1 MSMSLPEQLI
11 ARLSEHGGRE
21 TAVAMV
27 DELISAAGRPDVLSA
42 VLVLLDELQDVSSKA
57 SAYALEAFPDM
68 TRRHVLDVVVPWLD
82 LGMALAELSGAVAM
96 KYFKESPLILGLID
110 TAAARHTVLEQAL
123 ELAEHDANAAL
134 EFFRTAP
141 ELVTLLPSA
150 DLAAWCDVGMELAR
164 WNFVLGIEFFRQ
176 SPAVA
181 KVISLDHVRAWV
193 GFGMKLM
200 TQNSLGKPDY
210 MGTLEFFR
218 SSPAILC
225 EIDRAAVRKQVID
238 LGSALAVRD
247 PQQAIAFLAESE
259 SLLRRIASE
268 EWQARILHYAD
279 LVAERDADAMLSYVR
294 RCPELLE
301 LIGDVPEAWAKFEEW
316 YKGGMEVLAL
326 SVEGGRAYFAS
337 ETHKALASI
346 EQAMS
351 GMPLRRVARSLKLFA
366 EGLCGTEIFIRSLPE
381 PEGPSPK
388 TARRPMVS
396 ADGRIIFLPAILRQ
410 YPTQDENARLYT
422 IMTAHE
428 AGHLEFGTYH
438 LHLDRLTELIAAVQS
453 RYGRSM
459 PGPAVARGTTLS
471 DVFALYP
478 QPGLMRDLWALVEDA
493 RVEHRLQ
500 QEYPGLARDLVSL
513 AQESVQTRSL
523 THGMT
528 VREMVVECLLLLST
542 QDPRTVRVPE
552 ALTGVVEQAWNLCR
566 RSVLTLDATAADAVR
581 LADRLYVLLEGLV
594 AGARSDHEPEDS
606 ASDPEINAG
615 SQGSEEGANTYRP
628 VTNLMYRGDMDPAM
642 VKDRTGEDGREDG
655 HAMDPARGAAG
666 SPSSPSP
673 DHASH
678 AGRESVKELADSG
691 APAPTFT
698 DEGHDQSRG
707 EDTTSA
713 FGSQDSR
720 EFLYD
725 EWDGVIQDYR
735 SAWCRV
741 IERTPVD
748 TDSDFVDATINGHG
762 AEIRVLRRYFESLR
776 PSGLRRM
783 FSQVD
788 GEDPDLDATI
798 RRIVDRRAGVEASDR
813 IYVRRDK
820 REREVAVAFLVDLS
834 GSTSRQIDAADSRRV
849 IDVEKEALV
858 LLCEA
863 LEAIGDQYAIYGYSS
878 QGRRHVDFVLL
889 KDFDEPL
896 NRSSSRIGGLMP
908 LQQNRDG
915 AAIRHAARKLHQRAA
930 QVRLLVLLSDGKPL
944 DDAYVDEYALEDTKM
959 ALQEVRRQGL
969 HPFCITVDRD
979 ADEYVRRMYG
989 DVRYLVIDQAAA
1001 LPEKLPRIYQRLTA

>member
-1 MSMSLPEQLI
+1 MSTPLHEQLI
-11 ARLSEHGGRE
+11 TRLSEHGDRDI
-21 TAVAMV
+21 AVAMV
-27 DELISAAGRPDVLSA
+27 DELIRVAARPDVLPA

-57 SAYALEAFPDM
+57 SAYAMEAFPDM
-68 TRRHVLDVVVPWLD
+68 KRRLVFDAVVPWLD
-82 LGMALAELSGAVAM
+82 LGIALAESSGAVAM

-110 TAAARHTVLEQAL
+110 TAAARHTVLAQAL
-123 ELAEHDANAAL
+123 ELAEHDGNAAL
-134 EFFRTAP
+134 EYFRTAP
-141 ELVTLLPSA
+141 ELVTVLPPA
-150 DLAAWCDVGMELAR
+150 DLAPWCEVGLELAR
-164 WNFVLGIEFFRQ
+164 WDFVLGIEFFRQ

-181 KVISLDHVRAWV
+181 KVISLDHVRSWV
-193 GFGMKLM
+193 GFGTKLM

-218 SSPAILC
+218 SSPAILG
-225 EIDRAAVRKQVID
+225 EIDSAAVRKQVID
-238 LGSALAVRD
+238 LGSALAARD
-247 PQQAIAFLAESE
+247 PQHAIAFLSE
-259 SLLRRIASE
+259 SSSLLQRLASE

-279 LVAERDADAMLSYVR
+279 FVAERDSEATLSYLR

-301 LIGDVPEAWAKFEEW
+301 LIGTVADVRAKFDEW

-326 SVEGGRAYFAS
+326 SIDGGRAYFES
-337 ETHKALASI
+337 ETHRALASI

-366 EGLCGTEIFIRSLPE
+366 EGLCGREIFIRSLPE
-381 PEGPSPK
+381 PEGPPLK
-388 TARRPMVS
+388 TARRPTVS
-396 ADGRIIFLPAILRQ
+396 PDGRIISLPGILRH

-422 IMTAHE
+422 VMTAHE

-438 LHLDRLTELIAAVQS
+438 LQLDRLADLIAAVQS
-453 RYGRSM
+453 RYAPST
-459 PGPAVARGTTLS
+459 PGSVMTHGTTLS

-478 QPGLMRDLWALVEDA
+478 QPGLMRDLWMIVEDA

-500 QEYPGLARDLVSL
+500 QEYPGLARDLASL

-528 VREMVVECLLLLST
+528 VREMVVDCLLLLST
-542 QDPRTVRVPE
+542 QDPCTVRVPE

-566 RSVLTLDATAADAVR
+566 SMFTIDATAADAVR

-594 AGARSDHEPEDS
+594 AGSRSDHGPEES
-606 ASDPEINAG
+606 ASDSEINAG
-615 SQGSEEGANTYRP
+615 SQASEEVSRTYRP

-642 VKDRTGEDGREDG
+642 VKDRTGEDGRED
-655 HAMDPARGAAG
+655 DKVINPAIGSAG
-666 SPSSPSP
+666 SHPSADRPP
-673 DHASH
+673 H
-678 AGRESVKELADSG
+678 AGRESVNEPAGSS
-691 APAPTFT
+691 APSPTFT
-698 DEGHDQSRG
+698 DESHDQSHG
-707 EDTTSA
+707 EDARPT
-713 FGSQDSR
+713 FGSQDSH

-748 TDSDFVDATINGHG
+748 TDSDFVDATIGAHG
-762 AEIRVLRRYFESLR
+762 AEVRVLRRYFESLR

-783 FSQVD
+783 FAQVD
-788 GEDPDLDATI
+788 GDELDLDATI
-798 RRIVDRRAGVEASDR
+798 RRVVDRRAGVEASDR

-820 REREVAVAFLVDLS
+820 REREVAVTFLVDLS
-834 GSTSRQIDAADSRRV
+834 GSTGRQIDSTDSRRV

-878 QGRRHVDFVLL
+878 QGRRHVDFVML

-896 NRSSSRIGGLMP
+896 NRSSSRIGGLRP

-915 AAIRHAARKLHQRAA
+915 AAIR
-930 QVRLLVLLSDGKPL
+930 
-944 DDAYVDEYALEDTKM
+944 
-959 ALQEVRRQGL
+959 
-969 HPFCITVDRD
+969 
-979 ADEYVRRMYG
+979 
-989 DVRYLVIDQAAA
+989 
-1001 LPEKLPRIYQRLTA
+1001 

>member
-1 MSMSLPEQLI
+1 MSIPLPEQLI
-11 ARLSEHGGRE
+11 ARLSEHSGRE
-21 TAVAMV
+21 TAVAIV
-27 DELISAAGRPDVLSA
+27 GELISAAGRPDVLSA

-57 SAYALEAFPDM
+57 STHAMEAFPDI
-68 TRRHVLDVVVPWLD
+68 RRKQVVDTIVPWLD
-82 LGMALAELSGAVAM
+82 LGVALAESSGAVAM
-96 KYFKESPLILGLID
+96 KYFKESPLILGLIN
-110 TAAARHTVLEQAL
+110 TAAARHTVLAQAL
-123 ELAEHDANAAL
+123 ELAENDANAAL

-141 ELVTLLPSA
+141 ELVTVLPPT
-150 DLAAWCDVGMELAR
+150 DLAAWCEVGMELAR
-164 WNFVLGIEFFRQ
+164 WDFVLGIEFFRQ

-181 KVISLDHVRAWV
+181 KVISLAHVRPWV
-193 GFGMKLM
+193 GFGTKLM

-218 SSPAILC
+218 SSPAILG
-225 EIDRAAVRKQVID
+225 EIESAAVRKQVID
-238 LGSALAVRD
+238 LGSTLAARD
-247 PQQAIAFLAESE
+247 PQQAISFLAESS
-259 SLLRRIASE
+259 SLLQRIHSE
-268 EWQARILHYAD
+268 EWQARILHYAHF
-279 LVAERDADAMLSYVR
+279 VAERDSEATLSYVR
-294 RCPELLE
+294 RCPELLD
-301 LIGDVPEAWAKFEEW
+301 LIGNVPDARVKFDEW
-316 YKGGMEVLAL
+316 YKAGMEVFAL
-326 SVEGGRAYFAS
+326 SIDGGRAYFAS

-388 TARRPMVS
+388 TARRPTVS
-396 ADGRIIFLPAILRQ
+396 PDGRIISLPGMLRH
-410 YPTQDENARLYT
+410 YPTQEENARLYT
-422 IMTAHE
+422 VMTAHE

-438 LHLDRLTELIAAVQS
+438 FQLDRLADLIAAVQS
-453 RYGRSM
+453 RYARSM
-459 PGPAVARGTTLS
+459 PQHMTTLG
-471 DVFALYP
+471 DLFALYP
-478 QPGLMRDLWALVEDA
+478 QPGLMRDLWTIVEDA

-500 QEYPGLARDLVSL
+500 QEYPGLARDLASL

-528 VREMVVECLLLLST
+528 VREMVVECLLLLSI

-552 ALTGVVEQAWNLCR
+552 ALTGVVEQAWNVCR
-566 RSVLTLDATAADAVR
+566 GVLTMDATAADAVR
-581 LADRLYVLLEGLV
+581 LADRLYVLLESRV
-594 AGARSDHEPEDS
+594 AGSRSNHGPDESTSDS
-606 ASDPEINAG
+606 EINAG
-615 SQGSEEGANTYRP
+615 SKASEEGANAYRP
-628 VTNLMYRGDMDPAM
+628 VTNLMYRGDLDPAM
-642 VKDRTGEDGREDG
+642 VKDRTGEDGTEENN
-655 HAMDPARGAAG
+655 ATDPTIGSAG
-666 SPSSPSP
+666 SRPSA
-673 DHASH
+673 DHAPH
-678 AGRESVKELADSG
+678 AGRKSVNELAGRS
-691 APAPTFT
+691 APSPTFT
-698 DEGHDQSRG
+698 EESHDQDNG
-707 EDTTSA
+707 EDTRPA
-713 FGSQDSR
+713 FGSQDSH

-741 IERTPVD
+741 IERTPVE
-748 TDSDFVDATINGHG
+748 TDSDFVDATIGAHG
-762 AEIRVLRRYFESLR
+762 AEVRVLRRYFESLR

-783 FSQVD
+783 FAQVE
-788 GEDPDLDATI
+788 GEELDLDATI
-798 RRIVDRRAGVEASDR
+798 RRIIDRRAGVDASDR

-834 GSTSRQIDAADSRRV
+834 GSTSRQIDSADSRRV

-878 QGRRHVDFVLL
+878 HGRRHVDFVML

-896 NRSSSRIGGLMP
+896 SRSSSRIGGLMP

-915 AAIRHAARKLHQRAA
+915 AAIRHAARKLQNREAH
-930 QVRLLVLLSDGKPL
+930 VRLLVLISDGKPL

-959 ALQEVRRQGL
+959 ALQEVRRQGI

-1001 LPEKLPRIYQRLTA
+1001 LPEKLPRLYQRLTA